1 MEVAEAYVD
10 GASRG
15 NPGPAGIGVVI
26 VVDGRVEK
34 VSEFIGNA
42 TNNEAEY
49 RALIK
54 ALQLASSLEV
64 KRIRVYSDSELLVK
78 QVRGE
83 YVVKNERLISLH
95 ERVME
100 LIAGFEEFSIAHV
113 GREHN
118 RESDKL
124 ANEAIDK
131 GLKKKAIRDV

>member
-83 YVVKNERLISLH
+83 YAVKNERLISLH

-100 LIAGFEEFSIAHV
+100 LIAGFEEFSIEHV

-124 ANEAIDK
+124 ANEAIDR
-131 GLKKKAIRDV
+131 GVKKKTTQGV